1 MNYER
6 IVEIE
11 GLDVVIE
18 YAVIEGNKGDYWTP
32 PTPDDV
38 RIKSWRL
45 LNGEKSERATHSDYD
60 DEEWEQWMDDIDTYV
75 WTELELNLLE
85 NL

>member
-1 MNYER
+1 MER

-18 YAVIEGNKGDYWTP
+18 YTVIKGSKGDYWTP
-32 PTPDDV
+32 PTYDEV
-38 RIKSWRL
+38 RIISWRL
-45 LNGEKSERATHSDYD
+45 LRGEEVERVEHPNYD
-60 DEEWEQWMDDIDTYV
+60 DEEWAQWLDDIDTYV